1 MLNFGDIINT
11 NFLHVNISQMKY
23 ISALFAALT
32 IIGLGQAHQFP
43 DFGKGPVHEDFQDFL
58 DLIPY
63 KKIRTIVLDYV
74 LGDSEVQEAVSYLK
88 TSTILKDLMIDLET
102 IPEVI
107 NILDYM
113 QKEGVDAYS
122 LVNKANDALGID
134 RITPPSRLYS
144 LVIQRT
150 GGIAGLV
157 KDIMDVIPIA
167 KIIRIYVQKMKTS
180 SAFVGFVNQLKSDN
194 AQQAVNKIYQIKSLQ
209 IILNRLKSSGVNTQI
224 TADVVYIVLN
234 LNVPN
239 DITVYQEPRLED
251 EMIDFMDLLPID

>member
-1 MLNFGDIINT
+1 MSLCSST
-11 NFLHVNISQMKY
+11 AVVMKY

-43 DFGKGPVHEDFQDFL
+43 DFGNGPVHEDFQDFL

-63 KKIRTIVLDYV
+63 KEIQTIVLDYV
-74 LGDSEVQEAVSYLK
+74 LGDSEVQKAVSYLK
-88 TSTILKDLMIDLET
+88 TSTVLKDLMINLEA

-107 NILDYM
+107 NILNYL

-134 RITPPSRLYS
+134 RITPPPRLYS

-150 GGIAGLV
+150 GGIAGLI
-157 KDIMDVIPIA
+157 KDITDVIPIA
-167 KIIRIYVQKMKTS
+167 KIIRTYVQKMKTS

-194 AQQAVNKIYQIKSLQ
+194 AQQAVNKVYQIKSLQ
-209 IILNRLKSSGVNTQI
+209 IILNGLKSSGVNTQV
-224 TADVVYIVLN
+224 TADVIYIVLG

-239 DITVYQEPRLED
+239 DVTVYQEPTLED
-251 EMIDFMDLLPID
+251 ELMDFVDLLPVD